1 MCKNIRSKLSTT
13 ANSDNTT
20 NSLEPKSQI
29 AMEPQ
34 YNLQKLLATDI
45 RTQIPNEIV
54 DSIMSR
60 PPFVAIP
67 GVVNAR
73 DISGYA
79 SGSSQLSVRPGFAY
93 RSGALGNIPPEGRV
107 FLLRQLGITVIF
119 DLRHQGE
126 RMQSPSPDIEGIRT
140 VWAPYTC
147 TPVPVDP
154 RDFAHGDDGASG
166 YAKMYLDIMKV
177 SAPIFQMV
185 FQHIR
190 DAPQKPFLFH
200 CSGKFWCFY
209 R

>member
-1 MCKNIRSKLSTT
+1 MCRTIWSKLFTSGK
-13 ANSDNTT
+13 SDNTA

-34 YNLQKLLATDI
+34 YNIPKLVATDI
-45 RTQIPNEIV
+45 RTQIPNEV
-54 DSIMSR
+54 VGSIMSR

-73 DISGYA
+73 DIGGYA
-79 SGSSQLSVRPGFAY
+79 SDSSQSSVRPEFAY
-93 RSGALGNIPPEGRV
+93 RSGALGKISPEGRV

-154 RDFAHGDDGASG
+154 RDFAHGDEGASG
-166 YAKMYLDIMKV
+166 YANMYLEVMKV
-177 SAPIFQMV
+177 SGPTFQKV
-185 FQHIR
+185 FEHIR
-190 DAPQKPFLFH
+190 DTPQEPFLFH
-200 CSGKFWCFY
+200 CSGKF
-209 R
+209 

>member
-1 MCKNIRSKLSTT
+1 
-13 ANSDNTT
+13 
-20 NSLEPKSQI
+20 
-29 AMEPQ
+29 MEPQ
-34 YNLQKLLATDI
+34 YNMQKLLATDI

-54 DSIMSR
+54 DTITSR

-79 SGSSQLSVRPGFAY
+79 SGSSQPSIRPGFAY
-93 RSGALGNIPPEGRV
+93 RSGSLSKVSPEGRV
-107 FLLRQLGITVIF
+107 FLLRKFGISVIF

-126 RMQSPSPDIEGIRT
+126 RMQSPSPVIEGIQT

-147 TPVPVDP
+147 TPAPVDP
-154 RDFAHGDDGASG
+154 RDFAHGDEGASG

-177 SAPIFQMV
+177 SAPIFQLV

-190 DAPQKPFLFH
+190 DAPKRPFLFH
-200 CSGKFWCFY
+200 CSGKF
-209 R
+209 